1 VVPVAGP
8 HARADRPYGG
18 GRGRRVRRGLA
29 LTALAR
35 LAAELEAEGGLL
47 AGALTGATDGD
58 EHLGI
63 AAAQGR
69 AAEDEQAAYALLVEA
84 IREGALLHYAG
95 GRVISPEDPDL
106 ALLAGDRLYA
116 IGLDKLAALGDVEAV
131 AELADLIS
139 LVAQAQAEGDPVR
152 ADAVW
157 EAGARAVGAGTS
169 PDHEAAKAGWRGAR

>member
-1 VVPVAGP
+1 V
-8 HARADRPYGG
+8 
-18 GRGRRVRRGLA
+18 L
-29 LTALAR
+29 
-35 LAAELEAEGGLL
+35 
-47 AGALTGATDGD
+47 
-58 EHLGI
+58 
-63 AAAQGR
+63 
-69 AAEDEQAAYALLVEA
+69 
-84 IREGALLHYAG
+84 
-95 GRVISPEDPDL
+95 SPEDPDL

-139 LVAQAQAEGDPVR
+139 LVAQAQAEDDPVR